1 MIRNYFKGSFILALV
16 AVLGAAAFAQV
27 VTKKEVV
34 VNPDGSYSVVEYP
47 VGREV
52 MVNLVPTAY
61 VKGGKGMRDGS
72 CFW

>member
-52 MVNLVPTAY
+52 MVNLVPTA
-61 VKGGKGMRDGS
+61 
-72 CFW
+72 